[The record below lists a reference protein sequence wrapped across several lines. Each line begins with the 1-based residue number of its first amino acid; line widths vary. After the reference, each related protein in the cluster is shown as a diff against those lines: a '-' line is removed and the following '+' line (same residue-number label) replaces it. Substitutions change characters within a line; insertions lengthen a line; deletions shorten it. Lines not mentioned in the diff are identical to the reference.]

1 MDLNRELLT
10 KEIESQLT
18 AISTMENGSEE
29 KAKAIDDICQLY
41 KLELEEKRRDD
52 EKDEAGENRKAAEAD
67 RKHERIH
74 RYVMLGL
81 SAVGTVGIF
90 AIEFVGWRW
99 KIQFEETGSVSSRV
113 FDDIGKLVK
122 LLRPGR

>member
-29 KAKAIDDICQLY
+29 KAKTIDDVCRLY
-41 KLELEEKRRDD
+41 KLELEEKHRDD
-52 EKDEAGENRKAAEAD
+52 ERAEAYENRREASED
-67 RKHERIH
+67 RKHERIN
-74 RYVMLGL
+74 RYVTLGL

-90 AIEFVGWRW
+90 AIEFIGWRW

-122 LLRPGR
+122 LLKPGR